1 MIPTLKSLVAAVLLL
16 VASGAASAEVVK
28 VGVIG
33 PFSGPN
39 ALPGRNFRAGIE
51 AYVALN
57 GDKAGEHT
65 VEIVYRDLP
74 DIDPAKSA
82 ALARELV
89 IREGVQYLAGFY
101 TTPNAMAAAPILEEA
116 NVPMVIF
123 NAATS
128 SIVTMS
134 PFIVRTS
141 FTTWQTSFPMGLI
154 ARERGIDRVVTVVA
168 DYGPGIDSE
177 TAFKTAF
184 EQAGGQV
191 VESIRMPISTVDF
204 NPIMQR
210 IKDSGAQAI
219 FAFLPSLP
227 TTPSFVNAYVE
238 NGLNAAG
245 IDLLAP
251 GDLTQEPD
259 LLVLG
264 DSALGLMTTFHYA
277 VSHDSPENAAFVEA
291 ARQALPDPAELSFQA
306 VGAYDGMH
314 VIYEMIKATDGQQD
328 AAAAVEAVKGLRWIS
343 PRGPVE
349 IDPAS
354 RHITQ
359 NIYLREVVRL
369 EDGSLANREL
379 DTYER
384 QPDPGLVAQ

>member
-1 MIPTLKSLVAAVLLL
+1 
-16 VASGAASAEVVK
+16 
-28 VGVIG
+28 
-33 PFSGPN
+33 
-39 ALPGRNFRAGIE
+39 
-51 AYVALN
+51 
-57 GDKAGEHT
+57 
-65 VEIVYRDLP
+65 
-74 DIDPAKSA
+74 
-82 ALARELV
+82 
-89 IREGVQYLAGFY
+89 
-101 TTPNAMAAAPILEEA
+101 
-116 NVPMVIF
+116 
-123 NAATS
+123 
-128 SIVTMS
+128 
-134 PFIVRTS
+134 
-141 FTTWQTSFPMGLI
+141 
-154 ARERGIDRVVTVVA
+154 
-168 DYGPGIDSE
+168 
-177 TAFKTAF
+177 
-184 EQAGGQV
+184 
-191 VESIRMPISTVDF
+191 
-204 NPIMQR
+204 
-210 IKDSGAQAI
+210 
-219 FAFLPSLP
+219 
-227 TTPSFVNAYVE
+227 
-238 NGLNAAG
+238 
-245 IDLLAP
+245 
-251 GDLTQEPD
+251 